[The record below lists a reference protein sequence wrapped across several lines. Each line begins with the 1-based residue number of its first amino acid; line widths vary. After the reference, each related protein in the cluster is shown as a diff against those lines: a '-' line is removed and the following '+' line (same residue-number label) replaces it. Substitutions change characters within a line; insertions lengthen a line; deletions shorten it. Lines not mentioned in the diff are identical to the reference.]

1 MSHHDARL
9 TELWAFLLVEEL
21 VRNGV
26 TMFFAAPG
34 SRSTPLVVAAA
45 RNDRAQIFMHVDERG
60 TAFMALGWA
69 RMTGRPA
76 AWITT
81 SGTAVANG
89 HPAVVEARLEGVPMV
104 LLTADR
110 PPELRATSANQTIV
124 QPGLFGRDV
133 VWSFDVPP
141 PSADIPAG
149 FVLTTVD
156 HAVRRA
162 AEGPVHLNCM
172 FREPLHGTERIAP
185 DVPAHLQ
192 SWLGAGGPYTNV
204 HTAGVAP
211 DDLESVFTGALLTAR
226 RPLILLGRL
235 PAGAPAGRIVE
246 GMAGVPILA
255 DIASQG
261 RLGRQEAS
269 EGGVIHYDALLRDRD
284 RWPSLA
290 PDLVI
295 QIGRPPV
302 SKRWHQFMSEVRP
315 ARWIVA
321 DDSVERI
328 DPVHAVTDRMTAPA
342 GASLAALASALTSAA
357 TPSRHTSSSDP
368 AWSKLWR
375 RLAGTSTA
383 WIDAELAHG
392 FTEQA
397 IVRTVL
403 GALDPGAPLV
413 LGSSNPVRHADTF
426 AAAGGPGVPVIVNR
440 GASGIDGTVA
450 TAIGAAHAAGRRCT
464 VVLGDLTLLHD
475 LNSLAS
481 ARDVTVVVINNDGGG
496 IFSYLPVSAVEDVF
510 EPYFGTPHGLT
521 FRSAADLFGMAYEC
535 PDTLEG
541 VSEAVRRTRTATT
554 GVLIEVR
561 TSRGD
566 NVAEQTRLL
575 KDLQTHL
582 RSQVPVQ
589 QP

>member
-1 MSHHDARL
+1 MPHHDARL
-9 TELWAFLLVEEL
+9 TELWAFLLMEEL

-45 RNDRAQIFMHVDERG
+45 RNGRAQVSMHVDERG

-89 HPAVVEARLEGVPMV
+89 HPAVAEARLEGIPMI

-133 VWSFDVPP
+133 VWAFDMPP
-141 PSADIPAG
+141 PSVDVPAEV
-149 FVLTTVD
+149 VLTTVD
-156 HAVRRA
+156 HAVRRS

-172 FREPLHGTERIAP
+172 FREPLHGAEPTTP
-185 DVPAHLQ
+185 DVPPHLQ
-192 SWLGAGGPYTNV
+192 SWLGAGGPYTEV
-204 HTAGVAP
+204 SVPGAAVP
-211 DDLESVFTGALLTAR
+211 DVDALFTGALQSAR

-235 PAGAPAGRIVE
+235 PVAAPVGPIVSS
-246 GMAGVPILA
+246 MTGVPVLA
-255 DIASQG
+255 DVASQG
-261 RLGRQEAS
+261 RLGRK
-269 EGGVIHYDALLRDRD
+269 EGLPDCVTHFDAVLRDRD
-284 RWPSLA
+284 RWSSLA

-302 SKRWHQFMSEVRP
+302 SKRWHQFMSDVRP

-321 DDSVERI
+321 DDSAERI
-328 DPVHAVTDRMTAPA
+328 DPVHAVTDRVVAPA
-342 GASLAALASALTSAA
+342 GTCLAALATALGSTQAA
-357 TPSRHTSSSDP
+357 PSDP
-368 AWSKLWR
+368 SWSGMWR
-375 RLAGTSTA
+375 RLDEAATA
-383 WIDAELAHG
+383 WVHEELAHR

-397 IVRTVL
+397 IVRAVL
-403 GALDPGAPLV
+403 QALDPGAPLV

-426 AAAGGPGVPVIVNR
+426 AMADGPGVPVIVNR
-440 GASGIDGTVA
+440 GASGIDGTIA
-450 TAIGAAHAAGRRCT
+450 TAIGAAQAAGRRCT

-475 LNSLAS
+475 LNSLLS
-481 ARDVTVVVINNDGGG
+481 ARNVTVVVINNDGGG
-496 IFSYLPVSAVEDVF
+496 IFSYLPVAHVEDVF
-510 EPYFGTPHGLT
+510 EPFFGTPHGRT
-521 FRSAADLFGMAYEC
+521 FPAAAELFGMEYDRPETL
-535 PDTLEG
+535 PDVGL
-541 VSEAVRRTRTATT
+541 AVRRAHTATT

-561 TSRGD
+561 TQRGD

-582 RSQVPVQ
+582 RSQVPV
-589 QP
+589 PAP